1 MLHDQLTTSPS
12 TAFQVVVASVAIYLG
27 FLLLVRTTGQR
38 SLANLSLVDLG
49 CVMALGAIVGRTT
62 LLENPTLA
70 TGLIALAVLLAMQRV
85 TSLLLRHPRLE
96 RILGGAPV
104 VLVRDG
110 LVLADA
116 MRRVR
121 ISDEEL
127 RAQLRLAGVTALA
140 QVRYVVLERTG
151 QVSVL
156 RDDRG
161 VDPWLVADLEE
172 PTGRT
177 TEPGR
182 P

>member
-27 FLLLVRTTGQR
+27 FLLLVRATGQR

-70 TGLIALAVLLAMQRV
+70 TGLIALAVLLVMQRV
-85 TSLLLRHPRLE
+85 TSMLMRRPRLA
-96 RILGGAPV
+96 RTLGGSPV

-110 LVLADA
+110 EVVAEA

-121 ISDEEL
+121 ISDAEL
-127 RAQLRLAGVTALA
+127 LAQLRLAGVTALA

-151 QVSVL
+151 QISVL
-156 RDDRG
+156 RGDG
-161 VDPWLVADLEE
+161 PVDPWLVEDLDA
-172 PTGRT
+172 R
-177 TEPGR
+177 
-182 P
+182 